1 MHLQDSNRVT
11 SEQPASMMII
21 CKLGATIIAALLL
34 LGQTAGHADTLL
46 AGNCTV
52 HFASVP
58 DAREYLAKRDVYI
71 EGLSPFER
79 AAKIKQAG
87 PVSTAQFV
95 EFIQGQVLEWTDAD
109 KAKLRKVIAA
119 AKPKLAKFAEHLP
132 RRIDLIKTTGND
144 EGAAPYTRG
153 TSIVLPKRT
162 TRQSANGLKGLF
174 YHELFHI
181 ISRGDPKLRDKLY
194 RIIGY
199 EKCGVVSLPSDMT
212 SRRISNPDAPVV
224 EHCIHVS
231 KDGESYWVAPVLFSR
246 TPKYDPETG
255 DTFFRYLEFRL
266 MAIDRNSA
274 KVILKDDKPI
284 LLKPD
289 GVDGFYEQIG
299 RNTDYIIH
307 PEETLANNFVH
318 LMRQKEGLKNPK
330 IPRKIQKLLLTN

>member
-1 MHLQDSNRVT
+1 
-11 SEQPASMMII
+11 MII
-21 CKLGATIIAALLL
+21 RNPSDAIITAVLL
-34 LGQTAGHADTLL
+34 LGQAAGHADAPL

-52 HFASVP
+52 HFASVAE
-58 DAREYLAKRDVYI
+58 AREHLGKRDVYI

-79 AAKIKQAG
+79 TAKTKQAG

-95 EFIQGQVLEWTDAD
+95 EFIQDQVLEWTDGD
-109 KAKLRKVIAA
+109 KAKLRKVIAT
-119 AKPKLAKFAEHLP
+119 AKPKLAKFARHLP
-132 RRIDLIKTTGND
+132 GRIDLIKTTGND

-162 TRQSANGLKGLF
+162 TRQSANGLERLF